1 MKNKL
6 IIASIIVAL
15 ALVACHRSNEV
26 IVESVDSASMVD
38 SLAVS
43 LRQIDSLLNSGQM
56 AHVDIYQ
63 IGKLKSIAISVQKI
77 KVGNDSISYINFR
90 KDCGNEYYY
99 SWEDSRLLVEEYKYL
114 SEAINTI
121 IEQKKRGV
129 DHEERYAYITK
140 DNMRIMSVNSNNG
153 KGWIVDFSINY
164 RSQNANI
171 TINDDDLTL
180 LQDYLV
186 KGMSK
191 IDSIR

>member
-1 MKNKL
+1 MKKIL
-6 IIASIIVAL
+6 ILASVVAAL
-15 ALVACHRSNEV
+15 ALTSCHQSNE
-26 IVESVDSASMVD
+26 INVESIDSASLVD
-38 SLAVS
+38 SLEVT
-43 LRQIDSLLNSGQM
+43 LHQIDSLLNSGQM

-77 KVGNDSISYINFR
+77 KVGDDSISYINFR

-114 SEAINTI
+114 SDAINTI
-121 IEQKKRGV
+121 IEQKRREV

-153 KGWIVDFSINY
+153 KGWRVDFSINY
-164 RSQNANI
+164 RSQNSSI
-171 TINDDDLTL
+171 TMNDDDLAL
-180 LQDYLV
+180 LQDYLNQ
-186 KGMSK
+186 GMTK

>member
-1 MKNKL
+1 MA
-6 IIASIIVAL
+6 I
-15 ALVACHRSNEV
+15 
-26 IVESVDSASMVD
+26 DSASLVD
-38 SLAVS
+38 SLEVT
-43 LRQIDSLLNSGQM
+43 LHQIDSLLNSGQM

-77 KVGNDSISYINFR
+77 KVGDDSISYINFR

-114 SEAINTI
+114 SDAINTI
-121 IEQKKRGV
+121 IEQERREV

-153 KGWIVDFSINY
+153 KGWRVDFSINY
-164 RSQNANI
+164 RSKNSSI
-171 TINDDDLTL
+171 TMNDDDLAL
-180 LQDYLV
+180 LQDYLNQ
-186 KGMSK
+186 GMTK